1 MHRNVP
7 QTYALV
13 RKRAIPQLCSSQ
25 HGCPTAPRNVCR
37 EILVATSG
45 SSRGW
50 SNRWRT
56 GQVYS
61 EGVKWG
67 VFEEE
72 LMRRSIR
79 KINIPPRAN
88 PGHLNV
94 FFARGVGNL
103 IWKAI
108 PGVGNLTLPGWGG
121 EFEPKAWISKYLF
134 WPAPIKRTWSIQNM
148 EPFKEKNIYTYRF
161 CE

>member
-79 KINIPPRAN
+79 KINIPPPGKPRAFECFLC
-88 PGHLNV
+88 PGSRKFDLKGH
-94 FFARGVGNL
+94 
-103 IWKAI
+103 
-108 PGVGNLTLPGWGG
+108 PGGG
-121 EFEPKAWISKYLF
+121 EFDFAWMGWGI
-134 WPAPIKRTWSIQNM
+134 
-148 EPFKEKNIYTYRF
+148 
-161 CE
+161 